1 MRGPF
6 PASVHDVTIFRGG
19 KSDQD
24 IEEWDRDALYFKM
37 QELGE
42 GKKGV
47 GDSGYAGE
55 PDKIVCTKPFHSSEF
70 KEFLARVK
78 NREETLHTRLKSFNV
93 LGGRFRHGKNTEDK
107 MALHG
112 VCVEGIAVMV
122 QYDYDKRPPFQVS

>member
-6 PASVHDVTIFRGG
+6 PASVHDITIFRGG

-24 IEEWDRDALYFKM
+24 IGEWDRDALYFKM
-37 QELGE
+37 EELGE

-55 PDKIVCTKPFHSSEF
+55 PSKIVCTNSFHRSDF

-78 NREETLHTRLKSFNV
+78 NREETLHTRLKSFKILEN
-93 LGGRFRHGKNTEDK
+93 RFRHGRDTEEK

-112 VCVEGIAVMV
+112 ACVEGIAVMV
-122 QYDYDKRPPFQVS
+122 QYDYEKRPPFQVR